1 MEITNQAKD
10 FIQEVMNEHDM
21 STIRVVFSGMG

>member
-1 MEITNQAKD
+1 MQITDEAKQ
-10 FIQEVMNEHDM
+10 FIESVMNEHNM